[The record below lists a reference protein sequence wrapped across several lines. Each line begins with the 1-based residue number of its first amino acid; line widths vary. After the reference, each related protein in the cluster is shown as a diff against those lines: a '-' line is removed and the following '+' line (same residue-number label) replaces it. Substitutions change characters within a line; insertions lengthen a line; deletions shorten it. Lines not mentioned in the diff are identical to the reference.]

1 MTRVAVVGLG
11 LIGGSVALGLRAR
24 AFDRDADVR
33 RAARRRGI
41 DVAESLPEAIDG
53 ADLVVAAV
61 ATLDT
66 PAVLQEAAERAPA
79 ALLTDVASL
88 KRPAADLAAGLPA
101 GVRYVGGHPMA
112 GGSPPGLDGAR
123 ATLFAGR
130 PWLIVPTPR
139 SDASSIERVAAE
151 ARRLGALP
159 VVVEAERHDAL
170 MAWISHL
177 PLAVAASLARSVARA
192 APEAGAFAGPGL
204 LDTTRLAGA
213 RLALALELWS
223 SDPLQLAAAVDSVAG
238 DLTELAAL
246 LRGGDRS
253 SLEAFLLEAARARET
268 ITGRTT
274 KPRRA

>member
-1 MTRVAVVGLG
+1 VTRAAVVGIG

-24 AFDRDADVR
+24 AFDRDEVVR
-33 RAARRRGI
+33 KAARRRGI
-41 DVAESLPEAIDG
+41 DVAESLPEALDG
-53 ADLVVAAV
+53 ADLIVAAV

-66 PAVLQEAAERAPA
+66 PAVLQEAAARAPA

-88 KRPAADLAAGLPA
+88 KRPAADLAAGLPP

-130 PWLIVPTPR
+130 PWLIVPTQR
-139 SDASSIERVAAE
+139 SDASSIERVSAE

-159 VVVEAERHDAL
+159 VLVEAERHDAL

-177 PLAVAASLARSVARA
+177 PLAVAASLARAVARA

-213 RLALALELWS
+213 RLDLALELWS
-223 SDPLQLAAAVDSVAG
+223 SDPLRLAAAVDSVAG
-238 DLTELAAL
+238 NLTELAAL

-253 SLEAFLLEAARARET
+253 ALEAFLLEAARARET
-268 ITGRTT
+268 ITGKT
-274 KPRRA
+274 KPRRP